1 MRRKNVATESESG
14 GGLQGHAV
22 GKLKVYTQ
30 ATLTDGANETT
41 KGFRPASHFGQSRKH
56 NRQIEA
62 GIFAASAALLA
73 GLNLPRTSE
82 TVARGAE

>member
-14 GGLQGHAV
+14 GGLQNHAV

-30 ATLTDGANETT
+30 ATQTDGANETA
-41 KGFRPASHFGQSRKH
+41 KGFRPAGHFGQSRKH

-62 GIFAASAALLA
+62 GIFARQRRLAS
-73 GLNLPRTSE
+73 GP
-82 TVARGAE
+82 

>member
-1 MRRKNVATESESG
+1 MRRKNFATGSESG

-30 ATLTDGANETT
+30 ATQADGAKETT
-41 KGFRPASHFGQSRKH
+41 KGFRPAGHFGQSRKH

-62 GIFAASAALLA
+62 EIFACQRHLAS
-73 GLNLPRTSE
+73 GP
-82 TVARGAE
+82 